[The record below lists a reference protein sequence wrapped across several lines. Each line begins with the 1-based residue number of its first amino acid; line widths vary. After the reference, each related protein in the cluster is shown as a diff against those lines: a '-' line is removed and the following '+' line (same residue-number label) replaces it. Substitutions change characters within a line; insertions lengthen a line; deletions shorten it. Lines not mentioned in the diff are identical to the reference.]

1 MVSKDCTSENKVC
14 QQQDEKPLGILP
26 TLLPTS
32 CLEINLL
39 GLKLEMGRLE

>member
-1 MVSKDCTSENKVC
+1 MVSKDCTSETKVC

-26 TLLPTS
+26 PPLPTS

-39 GLKLEMGRLE
+39 GLKPETGRLE